1 MPLQDPAQGSVFP
14 SLSSSSRS
22 RTQRRASQP
31 AAMDLELNFEIT
43 RAAEF
48 ILNRNFTRVALQFPD
63 ELLKHST
70 KVVTC
75 LRNKLGSG
83 NKVGLFVMADT
94 TFGSCCVDE
103 VGASHIGADCVI
115 HYGHTC
121 LSPTSTLPAF
131 CVFGKAS
138 IRIPL
143 CVEKL
148 SSYFGTN
155 GKPIVEPIN
164 ASVRRYQLMED
175 TNVKQGRGRDQ
186 RGLAE
191 TMKRDLTITER
202 IDGLN
207 KVLYGLE
214 YAHAISHIK
223 EALVEAMPKTKL
235 ELIFAD
241 VMCSFINPLEDHR
254 KSDELGY
261 LGSCSSV
268 KSLGVATGTR
278 CTLGGLIWDLLEGRR
293 MEDYLLLWIGPDNA
307 AFSNVVLTFN
317 GCEIVRYDATED
329 QLVTDVSQQKR
340 ILKRRYYLVERA
352 KDANMVGILVGTL
365 GVAGYLHM
373 IHQMKE
379 LIMLAG
385 KKAYTLVMGRPNPA
399 KLANFPECDVFI
411 YVSCAQTA
419 LLDSKEFLAPVITPF
434 EAMLA
439 FSRGRQWTGTYVME
453 FRDLISSSQLEVSK
467 QPEEA
472 RFSFLKGGYV
482 EDFELQE
489 NGDGDNDGTLAL
501 ANATE
506 KALQLRDRDPDSLV
520 KGIAKSGAE
529 FFVTRSYHG
538 LETQANSSSPEPYL
552 IGRSGKASG
561 YKDEKSEPETLVQ
574 GAAIPILTLA
584 YWFRTGS
591 SSVELLQ
598 WLVHRSIS

>member
-14 SLSSSSRS
+14 SLSSSSWS
-22 RTQRRASQP
+22 RTQRRASLP
-31 AAMDLELNFEIT
+31 AAMDLELNFEISRT
-43 RAAEF
+43 AEF

-63 ELLKHST
+63 DLLKHST

-138 IRIPL
+138 ISIPL

-155 GKPIVEPIN
+155 GKPIV
-164 ASVRRYQLMED
+164 
-175 TNVKQGRGRDQ
+175 
-186 RGLAE
+186 
-191 TMKRDLTITER
+191 
-202 IDGLN
+202 
-207 KVLYGLE
+207 VLYGLE

-241 VMCSFINPLEDHR
+241 VMCSSINPLKDHR
-254 KSDELGY
+254 KSNGLGY

-268 KSLGVATGTR
+268 NSLGAATGTR
-278 CTLGGLIWDLLEGRR
+278 CSLGGLIWDLLEGRR
-293 MEDYLLLWIGPDNA
+293 VEDYLLLWIGPDNS

-340 ILKRRYYLVERA
+340 ILKRRCAFQLFVLLLTTFLTPSQSLLFLFPIQQHPYQYGIVLLVLHYVTAVSCRYYLVERA

-411 YVSCAQTA
+411 YISCAQTA

-439 FSRGRQWTGTYVME
+439 FSRGSQWTGTYVME

-506 KALQLRDRDPDSLV
+506 KALQLRNRDPDSLV

-538 LETQANSSSPEPYL
+538 LETQANSSSPGPYL

-561 YKDEKSEPETLVQ
+561 YKDEKSEPETL
-574 GAAIPILTLA
+574 
-584 YWFRTGS
+584 
-591 SSVELLQ
+591 
-598 WLVHRSIS
+598 

>member
-1 MPLQDPAQGSVFP
+1 
-14 SLSSSSRS
+14 
-22 RTQRRASQP
+22 
-31 AAMDLELNFEIT
+31 MDLELNFEISRT
-43 RAAEF
+43 AEF
-48 ILNRNFTRVALQFPD
+48 ILSRNFTRVALQFPD
-63 ELLKHST
+63 DLLKHST

-138 IRIPL
+138 INISC

-148 SSYFGTN
+148 SSYFRTN
-155 GKPIVEPIN
+155 GKPIV
-164 ASVRRYQLMED
+164 
-175 TNVKQGRGRDQ
+175 
-186 RGLAE
+186 
-191 TMKRDLTITER
+191 
-202 IDGLN
+202 
-207 KVLYGLE
+207 VLYGLG
-214 YAHAISHIK
+214 YAHAISQIK
-223 EALVEAMPKTKL
+223 RALEEAMPKTKM
-235 ELIFAD
+235 ELIFSD
-241 VMCSFINPLEDHR
+241 VMCSIINPLEDHR
-254 KSDELGY
+254 KSDGLEGCLGTY
-261 LGSCSSV
+261 SSENSLGS
-268 KSLGVATGTR
+268 GTR
-278 CTLGGLIWDLLEGRR
+278 YSLGGLTWDLPEGQR
-293 MEDYLLLWIGPDNA
+293 MEDYLLLWIGPENS
-307 AFSNVVLTFN
+307 AFSNAVLTFN

-385 KKAYTLVMGRPNPA
+385 KKAYTLVMGRPNPS

-439 FSRGRQWTGTYVME
+439 FSSGSQWTGTYVLE

-467 QPEEA
+467 RPEEA

-482 EDFELQE
+482 EDFEPQE
-489 NGDGDNDGTLAL
+489 NGDEDNDSTLAL

-506 KALQLRDRDPDSLV
+506 KALQLRDRDPGSLV
-520 KGIAKSGAE
+520 KGTVKSGAE

-538 LETQANSSSPEPYL
+538 LETHANSSSPEPYL
-552 IGRSGKASG
+552 IGRS
-561 YKDEKSEPETLVQ
+561 DEDERSEPEL
-574 GAAIPILTLA
+574 
-584 YWFRTGS
+584 GS
-591 SSVELLQ
+591 N
-598 WLVHRSIS
+598 